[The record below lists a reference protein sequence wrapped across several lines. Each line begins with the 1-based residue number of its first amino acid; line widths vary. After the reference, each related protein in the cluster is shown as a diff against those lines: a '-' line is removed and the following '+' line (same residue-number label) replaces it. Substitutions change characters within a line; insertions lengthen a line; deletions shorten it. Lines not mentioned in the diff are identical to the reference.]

1 MQLSVNPIIIKE
13 LRSRMRGAR
22 AFVILTVMLLLLAG
36 FTYGLYR
43 LSMVAAGYSTV
54 LSPAVGRS
62 LFTGLALAELLII
75 CFITPAL
82 TAGAISG
89 EREKLTYEMLLTTP
103 LSPASILWG
112 KLVSALSYVLLLIF
126 AAIPVAS
133 LVFIFGGVAPHEMLN
148 ALLVL
153 VAVAITLGVIGIFM
167 SAWLGRTGR
176 ATIGS
181 YLVVLLLIVA
191 PIAAY
196 IATGVIN
203 QAEPPREL
211 LIANPISALF
221 SVMAPSNISGGGAFD
236 VLIGLGAALGGNL
249 GRLTGQF
256 TGNPRPLFHYS
267 LPLYGLLSILL
278 YTVAAQLVKPT
289 RRRQIRWRDI
299 GGALL
304 EMLALAAV
312 VATFF
317 FTTTGQYESFSPLQP
332 QFGGDVAIAVPAP
345 PPVVMAQPAVVE
357 ATPTPLS
364 PDDVADQQID
374 TPDPAVISDTV
385 RATIYALAIQ
395 KAFNELLMPTAQT
408 IAPTYHIASFTDD
421 TIASAEAPISSTVEL
436 TQPVRDEITVQL
448 KEQGA
453 QEITWVPDP
462 QETLTAPK
470 EVYQVTLS
478 NLHVW
483 ADDAIL
489 VSIKMSIDGHSWG
502 RSYAIHFGSKGWR
515 ADREPV
521 ATWGK
526 PTQ

>member
-126 AAIPVAS
+126 AAVPIAS
-133 LVFIFGGVAPHEMLN
+133 LVFIFGGVAPREMLN

-153 VAVAITLGVIGIFM
+153 IAVSITLGVIGIFM

-176 ATIGS
+176 ATIAS
-181 YLVVLLLIVA
+181 YLVVLLLIGAPLVA
-191 PIAAY
+191 F

-211 LIANPISALF
+211 LIPNPISALF
-221 SVMAPSNISGGGAFD
+221 SVMAPSNMAGGAFD
-236 VLIGLGAALGGNL
+236 VLIGLGAVLGGNL

-256 TGNPRPLFHYS
+256 TGSPRPLFHYT
-267 LPLYGLLSILL
+267 LPIYALLSIVL
-278 YTVAAQLVKPT
+278 YFMAAQLVKPT
-289 RRRQIRWRDI
+289 RRRHVNRREI
-299 GGALL
+299 GAAVLTLAALV
-304 EMLALAAV
+304 AV

-317 FTTTGQYESFSPLQP
+317 FATTEQYEAYSPLQP
-332 QFGGDVAIAVPAP
+332 QFDAVPVAPGPPSVQVERAVPAF
-345 PPVVMAQPAVVE
+345 
-357 ATPTPLS
+357 TPTMLPT
-364 PDDVADQQID
+364 D
-374 TPDPAVISDTV
+374 T
-385 RATIYALAIQ
+385 
-395 KAFNELLMPTAQT
+395 
-408 IAPTYHIASFTDD
+408 D
-421 TIASAEAPISSTVEL
+421 TISNTNVL
-436 TQPVRDEITVQL
+436 TE
-448 KEQGA
+448 
-453 QEITWVPDP
+453 
-462 QETLTAPK
+462 
-470 EVYQVTLS
+470 
-478 NLHVW
+478 
-483 ADDAIL
+483 
-489 VSIKMSIDGHSWG
+489 
-502 RSYAIHFGSKGWR
+502 
-515 ADREPV
+515 
-521 ATWGK
+521 
-526 PTQ
+526 